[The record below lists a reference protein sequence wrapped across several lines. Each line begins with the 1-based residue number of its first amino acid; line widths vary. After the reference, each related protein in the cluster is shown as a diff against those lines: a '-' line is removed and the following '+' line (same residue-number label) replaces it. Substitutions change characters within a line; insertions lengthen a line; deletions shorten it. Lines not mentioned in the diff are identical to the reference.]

1 MKYKFVKK
9 GTEISSENINGLMD
23 FGQVVDKAAGM
34 GMASAP
40 LAKGALG
47 AKAASL
53 TKVLWVLSVPFTVSV
68 YFAVTELISEPEVVQ
83 PEAPV
88 ELETTQSPVHIIVPD
103 SAQVEAADAAQVV
116 AEEEKEEKPASTANK
131 KQVKPAS
138 PPVTQPAEEEPETE
152 DILIE
157 DIMIKAEPI
166 GGFSAFY
173 ELIDKELTYP
183 ETSRISNIEGFVR
196 IYFVVDKEGKAGNF
210 RIVRSLGDEFDKEA
224 LRVMKK
230 IPDWK
235 PATHN
240 GQPVSSHMSI
250 KLRFELEDDTEKE
263 KPEY

>member
-9 GTEISSENINGLMD
+9 GTEISSEHISGLMD

-47 AKAASL
+47 AKTASL
-53 TKVLWVLSVPFTVSV
+53 TKVLWVLAVPFTVSV
-68 YFAVTELISEPEVVQ
+68 YFAVTELISEPEVAET
-83 PEAPV
+83 EAPV
-88 ELETTQSPVHIIVPD
+88 ELETQIPVQVVVPD
-103 SAQVEAADAAQVV
+103 STQLETANVFQEP
-116 AEEEKEEKPASTANK
+116 AEEEKEEASKAVNK
-131 KQVKPAS
+131 KQAQPAA
-138 PPVTQPAEEEPETE
+138 PPVTKPTEEVPETE

-166 GGFSAFY
+166 GGFPAFY

-263 KPEY
+263 QPEY